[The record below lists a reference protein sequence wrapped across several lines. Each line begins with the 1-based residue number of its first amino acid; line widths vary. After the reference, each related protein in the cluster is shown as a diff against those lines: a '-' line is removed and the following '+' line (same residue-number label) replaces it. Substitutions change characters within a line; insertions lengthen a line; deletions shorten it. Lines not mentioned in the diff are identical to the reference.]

1 MMAKIIAISN
11 QKGGVGKTTT
21 AINLSASLTVADR
34 KVLLVDI
41 DPQGNATAG
50 LGVNREVLT
59 ASIYEALIQKR
70 ALPDLVLKT
79 SVERLDLIPAKVDL
93 VGAEV
98 ELVDMAGREGRLK
111 DALAKVVDSY
121 DYIFIDCPPSLGLLT
136 INALTAAHSV
146 LVPVQCEYYALEG
159 LGQLLKTVQLVR
171 QTINPNLGLE
181 GILLTMFDVRNNLC
195 NQVAREIQEHFDRRV
210 FQTIVPRNVSLA
222 EAPSHGGPVLLYD
235 IASRGAQAY
244 LELAKEMIRY
254 AEKGIR

>member
-1 MMAKIIAISN
+1 MAKIIAISN

-21 AINLSASLTVADR
+21 AINLSASLAVANR

-50 LGVNREVLT
+50 LGVNREVLV
-59 ASIYEALIQKR
+59 ASIYEVLIQKR
-70 ALPDLVLKT
+70 VLPDLVLKT
-79 SVERLDLIPAKVDL
+79 GVERLDLVPAKVDL

-98 ELVDMAGREGRLK
+98 ELVDMSGREGRLK
-111 DALAKVVDSY
+111 DALAKVVDHY

-171 QTINPNLGLE
+171 QTLNPNLGLE
-181 GILLTMFDVRNNLC
+181 GILLTMFDVRNSLC
-195 NQVAREIQEHFDRRV
+195 NQVVREIQEHFDRRV

-222 EAPSHGGPVLLYD
+222 EAPSHGGPAFLYD

-244 LELAKEMIRY
+244 LQLAKEVIRY

>member
-1 MMAKIIAISN
+1 MPKIIAISN

-21 AINLSASLTVADR
+21 AINLSASLAVTER
-34 KVLLVDI
+34 RVLLVDI

-50 LGVNREVLT
+50 LGINRDVLA

-70 ALPDLVLKT
+70 SLPELLVKT
-79 SVERLDLIPAKVDL
+79 GVERLDLVPAKVDL

-98 ELVDMAGREGRLK
+98 ELVDMPGRESLLK
-111 DALAKVVDSY
+111 EALAKVMDRY
-121 DYIFIDCPPSLGLLT
+121 EYIFIDCPPSLGLLT

-159 LGQLLKTVQLVR
+159 LGQLLKTVKLVR
-171 QTINPNLGLE
+171 QTLNPNLGLE

-195 NQVAREIQEHFDRRV
+195 HQVVREIQQHFDRRV
-210 FQTIVPRNVSLA
+210 FRTIIPRNVSLA
-222 EAPSHGGPVLLYD
+222 EAPSHGGPVLMYD
-235 IASRGAQAY
+235 IASRGAEAY
-244 LELAKEMIRY
+244 LQLAKEVIRY

>member
-1 MMAKIIAISN
+1 MPKVIAISN

-21 AINLSASLTVADR
+21 AINLSASLAVAER
-34 KVLLVDI
+34 RVLLVDI

-50 LGVNREVLT
+50 LGVNREVLA

-70 ALPDLVLKT
+70 TLQELLLKTGVEGLDLV
-79 SVERLDLIPAKVDL
+79 PAKVDL

-98 ELVDMAGREGRLK
+98 ELVDLPERENRLK
-111 DALAKVVDSY
+111 EALTKVVDRY

-136 INALTAAHSV
+136 VNALAAAHSV

-159 LGQLLKTVQLVR
+159 LGQLLKTVRLVR
-171 QTINPNLGLE
+171 QTLNPGLDLE
-181 GILLTMFDVRNNLC
+181 GILLTMYDIRNSLC
-195 NQVAREIQEHFDRRV
+195 HQVANEIQGHFAQKV
-210 FQTIVPRNVSLA
+210 FKTIIPRNVALA

-244 LELAKEMIRY
+244 LQLAKEVIRY
-254 AEKGIR
+254 AEKGVR

>member
-21 AINLSASLTVADR
+21 AINLSSSLAVADR
-34 KVLLVDI
+34 RILLVDI

-50 LGVNREVLT
+50 LGINREVLA

-70 ALPDLVLKT
+70 ALPDLILKT
-79 SVERLDLIPAKVDL
+79 GVERLDLVPAKVDL

-98 ELVDMAGREGRLK
+98 ELVDMPGREGRLK
-111 DALAKVVDSY
+111 DALAKVVDRY

-171 QTINPNLGLE
+171 QTLNPTLGLE

-244 LELAKEMIRY
+244 LQLAKEVIRY

>member
-1 MMAKIIAISN
+1 
-11 QKGGVGKTTT
+11 
-21 AINLSASLTVADR
+21 
-34 KVLLVDI
+34 
-41 DPQGNATAG
+41 
-50 LGVNREVLT
+50 
-59 ASIYEALIQKR
+59 
-70 ALPDLVLKT
+70 VLKT
-79 SVERLDLIPAKVDL
+79 GVERLDLVPAKVDL

-98 ELVDMAGREGRLK
+98 ELVDMPGREGRLK
-111 DALAKVVDSY
+111 DALAKVVDRY

-171 QTINPNLGLE
+171 QTLNPTLGLE

-222 EAPSHGGPVLLYD
+222 EAPSHGGPALLYD
-235 IASRGAQAY
+235 IASRGSQAY
-244 LELAKEMIRY
+244 LQLAKEMIRY

>member
-1 MMAKIIAISN
+1 MAKIIAISN

-21 AINLSASLTVADR
+21 AINLSASLAVTER
-34 KVLLVDI
+34 SVLLVDI

-50 LGVNREVLT
+50 LGINREVLA

-70 ALPDLVLKT
+70 SLPELLVKT
-79 SVERLDLIPAKVDL
+79 GVERLELVPAKVDL

-98 ELVDMAGREGRLK
+98 ELVDMTGREGLLK
-111 DALAKVVDSY
+111 DALAKVVDRY

-171 QTINPNLGLE
+171 QTLNPILGLE
-181 GILLTMFDVRNNLC
+181 GILLTMFDMRNNLC
-195 NQVAREIQEHFDRRV
+195 HQVAREIQQHFDRRV
-210 FQTIVPRNVSLA
+210 FRTIIPRNVSLA

-235 IASRGAQAY
+235 IASRGAEAY
-244 LELAKEMIRY
+244 LQLAKEVIHY